1 MEFQSLKQLEKKLE
15 YTVGLIDRLKN
26 QTQAKDISYSKKDQ
40 ELSAFRQKEEQL
52 KAEVSRL
59 ENALKMSQEEQRKR
73 QKELKK
79 RLEGLVTKISVL
91 ERSA

>member
-52 KAEVSRL
+52 KVEVNRL
-59 ENALKMSQEEQRKR
+59 EKELRFKQEEQRKR

-79 RLEGLVTKISVL
+79 RLEGLVTRISIL
-91 ERSA
+91 ERSV